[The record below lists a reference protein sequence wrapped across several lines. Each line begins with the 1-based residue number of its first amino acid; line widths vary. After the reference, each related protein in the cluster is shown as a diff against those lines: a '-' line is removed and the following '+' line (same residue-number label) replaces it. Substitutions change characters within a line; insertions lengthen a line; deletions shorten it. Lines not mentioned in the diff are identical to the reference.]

1 MLPIRLVADE
11 VFKAFNFN
19 WIEQS
24 ECGVYEK
31 KHKESQEKF
40 ARIYEQSFKLT
51 RRSFVM
57 FETII
62 QQSDGKY

>member
-1 MLPIRLVADE
+1 MVPIRPIADN

-19 WIEQS
+19 CIEQS
-24 ECGVYEK
+24 ECGVSK
-31 KHKESQEKF
+31 KEQKESQEKF